1 MDYFQ
6 LLLGIA
12 VILLAIYYYYTS
24 VYDTWKNRGVPGP
37 KPSMFFGNFVDILLK
52 RRAVATIVKDLYNE
66 YKSEPVFGIYEGTSP
81 ILVINDLDL
90 IKDVLIRDFS
100 LFVDRGFK
108 VLEKVFPLLIGLRN
122 NIIENRFIEL
132 I

>member
-1 MDYFQ
+1 MDYFE

-12 VILLAIYYYYTS
+12 AILLAIYYYYTS

-37 KPSMFFGNFVDILLK
+37 KPSMFFGNFVEVFLK
-52 RRAVATIVKDLYNE
+52 RQAVATIVKNLYNE
-66 YKSEPVFGIYEGTSP
+66 YRSEPVFGIYEGTSP
-81 ILVINDLDL
+81 ILVINDLNL

-108 VLEKVFPLLIGLRN
+108 VLEKVFPLLIALRN

>member
-6 LLLGIA
+6 LLFGIA
-12 VILLAIYYYYTS
+12 AILLAIYYYYTS

-37 KPSMFFGNFVDILLK
+37 KPLMIVGNFVDILLK
-52 RRAVATIVKDLYNE
+52 RQALATIVKNLYNE
-66 YKSEPVFGIYEGTSP
+66 YRSEPVFGVYEGTSP
-81 ILVINDLDL
+81 VLVINDLDL

-108 VLEKVFPLLIGLRN
+108 VLEKVFPLFIALRN